1 MRVGKDRRG
10 FTLVELLVV
19 ITIIGILISLLLPA
33 VNAAREAARR
43 AQCSNNLKQIG
54 LAVLNFESAHKKLP
68 TGGEGN
74 GAGTLSSK
82 TAFADHSVLVYLLP
96 YIEQQDVFDQIN
108 LGHYYRMADNVN
120 ACARNIPTFVC
131 PSNPFVNY
139 QDTDGLDT
147 VMDTDSVYGGSA
159 STTSLKTAGRYW
171 GTSDYFATVYT
182 SISDGSN
189 PANPKIG
196 VDDKTH
202 YRADGALGVDH
213 TAKMFCA
220 PVNGGE
226 GGFFKSAT
234 SVPISA
240 ISDGTSNTIC
250 FIEDAGRVNPHA
262 CPASSPYLG
271 TPSHYS
277 APTTNPDGTSV
288 AVVDAGLPRDTI
300 ANPSGNEPT
309 AVWRWADED
318 ACGSGVS
325 GPANASAVGIPS
337 SYFDT
342 AGDYIGPVINQLKYP
357 IGGPDTGIARTDG
370 NGNYGAWNFNNEGLN
385 DEPFS
390 FHSGGCNCVMVDGS
404 VHFLSDSLEPVTLRY
419 LVTRA
424 EHKNVNAEF

>member
-1 MRVGKDRRG
+1 MNRAGLPGGKKCTFTQFFSFKEMRDASRKRSTRFYLGRAAGGDHDHRHLDFVVVAGRQRRPRGGAAGTVLEQLEADRLGRAELRVG
-10 FTLVELLVV
+10 
-19 ITIIGILISLLLPA
+19 A
-33 VNAAREAARR
+33 
-43 AQCSNNLKQIG
+43 
-54 LAVLNFESAHKKLP
+54 KKLP

-159 STTSLKTAGRYW
+159 STTLLKTAGRYW

-220 PVNGGE
+220 PVDGGE

-342 AGDYIGPVINQLKYP
+342 AGDYIGPVINQTQVSDWRS
-357 IGGPDTGIARTDG
+357 GHRHRQ
-370 NGNYGAWNFNNEGLN
+370 NG
-385 DEPFS
+385 
-390 FHSGGCNCVMVDGS
+390 
-404 VHFLSDSLEPVTLRY
+404 R
-419 LVTRA
+419 
-424 EHKNVNAEF
+424 